1 MKDGIWKEAKRMNR
15 AYKDIFF
22 IVLGSFIFA
31 VGVNYFAIPNRLSE
45 GGVMGVTIVTY
56 YLFEWSPGLV
66 NFSINAVLLTIGYK
80 LFEKRVIV
88 YTIIS
93 ILVTSASLHI
103 TRNIGHDYGDTLLAA
118 LFAGLLIGGGMGL
131 VFRVGGTTGGS
142 AILARLAN
150 QFLGWGIGKGILITD
165 VIVILGSV
173 FVIGQEKAMY
183 TLISVYVG
191 AKVLDF
197 VVEGVSERSAVL
209 IISNKP
215 EELLH
220 HVTDQMARGLTIL
233 EGRGGFTGKDRDV
246 LYLVINSH
254 EIVLLRKIIQ
264 DVDPNA
270 YLTEHPVQELTRTG
284 FKRA

>member
-1 MKDGIWKEAKRMNR
+1 MNR
-15 AYKDIFF
+15 TVKEVFLI
-22 IVLGSFIFA
+22 ILGSFIFA
-31 VGVNYFAIPNRLSE
+31 IGVNYFAIPNRLSE
-45 GGVMGVTIVTY
+45 GGVIGITIVTY
-56 YLFEWSPGLV
+56 YLFEWSPGL
-66 NFSINAVLLTIGYK
+66 INLLINSALLAAGYK
-80 LFEKRVIV
+80 LFEKRVTA

-93 ILVTSASLHI
+93 IAFSSLFLHI
-103 TRNIGHDYGDTLLAA
+103 TERFGHDYGDTLLAA
-118 LFAGLLIGGGMGL
+118 LFAGLLIGGGIGL
-131 VFRVGGTTGGS
+131 MFRAGGTSGGS
-142 AILARLAN
+142 SILARLAN
-150 QFLGWGIGKGILITD
+150 QYLGWGIGKGMLIID
-165 VIVILGSV
+165 IAVIVGSV

-233 EGRGGFTGKDRDV
+233 EGRGGFTGKSKDV

-254 EIVLLRKIIQ
+254 EIVMLRKIIQ
-264 DVDPNA
+264 EVDPNA
-270 YLTEHPVQELTRTG
+270 YITEHPVQELTRTG
-284 FKRA
+284 

>member
-1 MKDGIWKEAKRMNR
+1 MNR
-15 AYKDIFF
+15 TYKEVFLVI
-22 IVLGSFIFA
+22 LGSLIFA

-56 YLFEWSPGLV
+56 YLFEWSPGIV
-66 NFSINAVLLTIGYK
+66 NFSINAVLLGLGYK
-80 LFEKRVIV
+80 LFEKRVTI

-93 ILVTSASLHI
+93 VVFTSLFLELTNS
-103 TRNIGHDYGDTLLAA
+103 IGHDYGDTLLAA
-118 LFAGLLIGGGMGL
+118 LFAGVMIGGGIGL
-131 VFRVGGTTGGS
+131 IFRAGGTSGGS

-150 QFLGWGIGKGILITD
+150 QFLGWGIGKGMLILD
-165 VIVILGSV
+165 VIVIAGSI

-183 TLISVYVG
+183 TLISVYIG

-215 EELLH
+215 EEVLR
-220 HVTDQMARGLTIL
+220 HVTDQMKRGLTIL
-233 EGRGGFTGKDRDV
+233 EGRGGFTGNQKDV

-254 EIVLLRKIIQ
+254 EIVMLRRIIEE
-264 DVDPNA
+264 VDPNA
-270 YLTEHPVQELTRTG
+270 YITEHQVQELTRTG
-284 FKRA
+284 YKKQA

>member
-1 MKDGIWKEAKRMNR
+1 MNR
-15 AYKDIFF
+15 TIKDIFL
-22 IVLGSFIFA
+22 IILGSFIFA

-45 GGVMGVTIVTY
+45 GGVIGITIVTY

-66 NFSINAVLLTIGYK
+66 NLLINSVLLAAGYK
-80 LFEKRVIV
+80 LFEKRVTM
-88 YTIIS
+88 YTIVS
-93 ILVTSASLHI
+93 IAFSSLFLH
-103 TRNIGHDYGDTLLAA
+103 TTANIGHDYGDTLLAA
-118 LFAGLLIGGGMGL
+118 LFAGLLIGGGIGL
-131 VFRVGGTTGGS
+131 MFRAGGTSGGS
-142 AILARLAN
+142 SILARLAN
-150 QFLGWGIGKGILITD
+150 QYLGWGIGKGMLIID
-165 VIVILGSV
+165 VAVIAGSV

-233 EGRGGFTGKDRDV
+233 EGRGGFTGNSKDV

-254 EIVLLRKIIQ
+254 EIVMLRKIIQ
-264 DVDPNA
+264 EVDPNA
-270 YLTEHPVQELTRTG
+270 YITEHPVQELTRTG
-284 FKRA
+284 YKRSQ

>member
-1 MKDGIWKEAKRMNR
+1 MNR

-80 LFEKRVIV
+80 LFEMRVII

-93 ILVTSASLHI
+93 IIVTSVSLQV
-103 TRNIGHDYGDTLLAA
+103 TSGIGHDYGDTLLAA

-131 VFRVGGTTGGS
+131 VFRAGGTTGGS

-150 QFLGWGIGKGILITD
+150 QMLGWGIGKGILITD
-165 VIVILGSV
+165 VIVIAGSI

-209 IISNKP
+209 IISNKS

-284 FKRA
+284 YKRA

>member
-1 MKDGIWKEAKRMNR
+1 MNR
-15 AYKDIFF
+15 TFKEVFLI
-22 IVLGSFIFA
+22 ILGSFIFA

-45 GGVMGVTIVTY
+45 GGVVGITIVTY
-56 YLFEWSPGLV
+56 YLFDWSPGLV
-66 NFSINAVLLTIGYK
+66 NLLINSVLLSLGYK
-80 LFEKRVIV
+80 LFEKRVTA
-88 YTIIS
+88 YTIVS
-93 ILVTSASLHI
+93 IVFSSLFLHL
-103 TRNIGHDYGDTLLAA
+103 TESFGHDYGDTLLAA
-118 LFAGLLIGGGMGL
+118 LFAGLLIGGGIGL
-131 VFRVGGTTGGS
+131 MFRAGGTSGGS
-142 AILARLAN
+142 SILARLAN
-150 QFLGWGIGKGILITD
+150 QYLGWGIGKGMLIIDIL
-165 VIVILGSV
+165 VIIGSV

-233 EGRGGFTGKDRDV
+233 EGRGGFTGKSKDV

-254 EIVLLRKIIQ
+254 EIVMLRKIIQ
-264 DVDPNA
+264 EVDANA
-270 YLTEHPVQELTRTG
+270 YITEHPVQELTRTG
-284 FKRA
+284 YKRSI